1 MKTFTL
7 TLILLFSTI
16 TYAQQNEF
24 IFHNLGSKH
33 GLTYSAVRDIVQDN
47 NGYIWIA
54 TLKGLN
60 RYDGYNI
67 KQFYKSED
75 GLSSNCIE
83 RILFIGKDSLLLG
96 TNEGLCLYDA
106 QKEKFSSIPSPD
118 NSTFYVSDMAEN
130 GTKVFIAST
139 AGLHIYDKRSQNINR
154 LFKGRLLKI
163 SLDINSNIWGVTPD
177 TIYCFRN
184 SGYII
189 RKYAATEVSPQ
200 YSIQFSA
207 IYRDSQGTIWLGTT
221 EDGLYRYNKSR
232 ETFLPVTLS
241 SQDRKKIRYIRC
253 LKEDMRGNLWIG
265 TENGLFIYDYTDDSY
280 KHYLQ
285 DSNLSQT
292 GLSDNAIYSIYK
304 SREEM
309 MWIGSFFGGVNY
321 TSLIDNKF
329 SYILPDNGKQAL
341 KGKAI
346 SNIIRDSKG
355 ALWFA
360 SEDNGISII
369 YPDQNIQ
376 HLNKST
382 FPKLNGNNVHALIE
396 DPSGNIWAGNFV
408 DGLHKIDGNRH
419 VQSYKNITGDSI
431 GLSDNSIY
439 KLYIHNNDSMFIG
452 TSSGIDIYHFKDDRF
467 TRFLPHIFKT
477 IRVDDILR
485 DAHNCLWFATHFDGV
500 FMYNP
505 DTRKITQYRKGKKGC
520 EEIIS
525 DNIYCNFMDSRKRI
539 WFGTSNG
546 GLMLYNRSNNSME
559 IYGKDN
565 ELKQRDI
572 YSIQEDLSGLLWM
585 STDNGIYCFNPD
597 NKSFTHYLVADNL
610 ISNQFNACSGYRDTD
625 GAIYFGSINGVC
637 FFHPEELN
645 QTNTT
650 QNIHITFSE
659 FKIFNKHI
667 QPDKNGILENNIDN
681 TSNIDLKHDMNT
693 LTFDFLIINY
703 NDNYQSQYICEYRL
717 EGIEENWNIAQQM
730 PQSITYTLPP
740 GKYKF
745 HVRVIH
751 KNGSIIEQR
760 EINVHIQ
767 PHFLA
772 SKFMIFVYFII
783 GICIAYMIIR
793 FYRTRMKDKMDIKI
807 ERMEKNNLR
816 ELNKHKLNFFTFI
829 THEFKTPLSILMAI
843 FEDISIGKEKQLEK
857 EEINI
862 IKRNIQRLQFLIN
875 QLLDF
880 RSVETDHASIKYVKA
895 DIMGCLLY
903 TSPSPRDS

>member
-1 MKTFTL
+1 
-7 TLILLFSTI
+7 
-16 TYAQQNEF
+16 
-24 IFHNLGSKH
+24 
-33 GLTYSAVRDIVQDN
+33 
-47 NGYIWIA
+47 
-54 TLKGLN
+54 
-60 RYDGYNI
+60 
-67 KQFYKSED
+67 
-75 GLSSNCIE
+75 
-83 RILFIGKDSLLLG
+83 
-96 TNEGLCLYDA
+96 
-106 QKEKFSSIPSPD
+106 
-118 NSTFYVSDMAEN
+118 
-130 GTKVFIAST
+130 
-139 AGLHIYDKRSQNINR
+139 
-154 LFKGRLLKI
+154 
-163 SLDINSNIWGVTPD
+163 
-177 TIYCFRN
+177 
-184 SGYII
+184 
-189 RKYAATEVSPQ
+189 
-200 YSIQFSA
+200 
-207 IYRDSQGTIWLGTT
+207 
-221 EDGLYRYNKSR
+221 
-232 ETFLPVTLS
+232 
-241 SQDRKKIRYIRC
+241 
-253 LKEDMRGNLWIG
+253 
-265 TENGLFIYDYTDDSY
+265 
-280 KHYLQ
+280 
-285 DSNLSQT
+285 
-292 GLSDNAIYSIYK
+292 
-304 SREEM
+304 
-309 MWIGSFFGGVNY
+309 
-321 TSLIDNKF
+321 
-329 SYILPDNGKQAL
+329 
-341 KGKAI
+341 
-346 SNIIRDSKG
+346 
-355 ALWFA
+355 
-360 SEDNGISII
+360 
-369 YPDQNIQ
+369 
-376 HLNKST
+376 
-382 FPKLNGNNVHALIE
+382 
-396 DPSGNIWAGNFV
+396 
-408 DGLHKIDGNRH
+408 
-419 VQSYKNITGDSI
+419 
-431 GLSDNSIY
+431 
-439 KLYIHNNDSMFIG
+439 
-452 TSSGIDIYHFKDDRF
+452 
-467 TRFLPHIFKT
+467 
-477 IRVDDILR
+477 
-485 DAHNCLWFATHFDGV
+485 
-500 FMYNP
+500 
-505 DTRKITQYRKGKKGC
+505 
-520 EEIIS
+520 
-525 DNIYCNFMDSRKRI
+525 
-539 WFGTSNG
+539 
-546 GLMLYNRSNNSME
+546 MLYNRSNNSME

-895 DIMGCLLY
+895 DIMGYGKVIFDLFTPVFKQKQIRYLYKSSPEAFYTIFDQDKIEKIISNLLSNAFKHSDVQSEINFSIEVDKNTERLILSCQN
-903 TSPSPRDS
+903 TSSYIHPEQREAVLQPFHKTGSKDTKYSNTGIGLALVNGLVQLLSGTIDIESKQETGTTFIIQLPLVKDTKDMIVPDKMPNIVNSPDIVADTVYLLGNSIQEEDINYQEKEKKLSILLVDDNPDINKILKSKLCKIYKVKSAYNGREAVEILKNHIIDIVISDIMMPFMDGYDLSKYIKTSHEYSHIPVILITSQPSKENELQGLSAGADAYIEKPFTFDELNLRITNLLKAKNNIRAHYQDMKIFELNEKLNNKDEEFINTLTQYILEHIQESDLNVNHLVEHMQISRTHLYNKLKKLLNLSITEFINKIKIDVAKLKIIETNLSFAEISWQLGFNNPSYFSKTFKRFTGMTPNEFKNNRERNTPIE

>member
-1 MKTFTL
+1 
-7 TLILLFSTI
+7 
-16 TYAQQNEF
+16 
-24 IFHNLGSKH
+24 
-33 GLTYSAVRDIVQDN
+33 
-47 NGYIWIA
+47 
-54 TLKGLN
+54 
-60 RYDGYNI
+60 
-67 KQFYKSED
+67 
-75 GLSSNCIE
+75 
-83 RILFIGKDSLLLG
+83 
-96 TNEGLCLYDA
+96 
-106 QKEKFSSIPSPD
+106 
-118 NSTFYVSDMAEN
+118 
-130 GTKVFIAST
+130 
-139 AGLHIYDKRSQNINR
+139 
-154 LFKGRLLKI
+154 
-163 SLDINSNIWGVTPD
+163 
-177 TIYCFRN
+177 
-184 SGYII
+184 
-189 RKYAATEVSPQ
+189 
-200 YSIQFSA
+200 
-207 IYRDSQGTIWLGTT
+207 
-221 EDGLYRYNKSR
+221 
-232 ETFLPVTLS
+232 
-241 SQDRKKIRYIRC
+241 
-253 LKEDMRGNLWIG
+253 
-265 TENGLFIYDYTDDSY
+265 
-280 KHYLQ
+280 
-285 DSNLSQT
+285 
-292 GLSDNAIYSIYK
+292 
-304 SREEM
+304 
-309 MWIGSFFGGVNY
+309 
-321 TSLIDNKF
+321 
-329 SYILPDNGKQAL
+329 
-341 KGKAI
+341 
-346 SNIIRDSKG
+346 
-355 ALWFA
+355 
-360 SEDNGISII
+360 
-369 YPDQNIQ
+369 
-376 HLNKST
+376 
-382 FPKLNGNNVHALIE
+382 
-396 DPSGNIWAGNFV
+396 
-408 DGLHKIDGNRH
+408 
-419 VQSYKNITGDSI
+419 
-431 GLSDNSIY
+431 
-439 KLYIHNNDSMFIG
+439 
-452 TSSGIDIYHFKDDRF
+452 
-467 TRFLPHIFKT
+467 
-477 IRVDDILR
+477 
-485 DAHNCLWFATHFDGV
+485 
-500 FMYNP
+500 
-505 DTRKITQYRKGKKGC
+505 
-520 EEIIS
+520 
-525 DNIYCNFMDSRKRI
+525 
-539 WFGTSNG
+539 
-546 GLMLYNRSNNSME
+546 
-559 IYGKDN
+559 
-565 ELKQRDI
+565 
-572 YSIQEDLSGLLWM
+572 M

-772 SKFMIFVYFII
+772 SKFMIAVYFII

-895 DIMGCLLY
+895 DIMGYGKVYIRFVYSCFQAKTNTISIQIKSGSFLY
-903 TSPSPRDS
+903 DF